1 MEKKALADTHYPHPH
16 MAQKGRLCHFLMGLK
31 LHPGHICS
39 HVHSTHSLRS
49 SLIGDSATPYNRYLL
64 SLTQGYQW
72 WSVGLTGWSP
82 GFQLSIRYTHAHQQQ
97 QQTTTKKKQ
106 SNHREAF
113 KTLSTIYS
121 SNNSLVFDKTVFLPL
136 EAFTSISLPLLSG
149 GYAPTFLSYLLVSKS
164 SCTCY
169 ITPISQI
176 MLHFS

>member
-1 MEKKALADTHYPHPH
+1 MSFPDGFEATSWTHLFSCPQHTFTEEFTH
-16 MAQKGRLCHFLMGLK
+16 RGFR
-31 LHPGHICS
+31 
-39 HVHSTHSLRS
+39 HSLQPLFIITHSGISVVECGVNWVKPWLS
-49 SLIGDSATPYNRYLL
+49 TLNTIHTCTP
-64 SLTQGYQW
+64 
-72 WSVGLTGWSP
+72 
-82 GFQLSIRYTHAHQQQ
+82 A
-97 QQTTTKKKQ
+97 TTTNHNKKKQ